1 MKKVLYLLLSLSMAL
16 ILVSCTPKVNGTD
29 SEVNAPS
36 SAPDDKDDKD
46 NEDDKDD
53 ETIMYTNIT
62 SDETKNDLK
71 KTLIDKG
78 LDENDVNFF
87 MNNVD
92 EYNESADANELASKF
107 TAYNDNI
114 SYNNSIDKFTQ
125 KNPDFLGI
133 NCRITTFSLIKNSL
147 DVEKELNDK
156 SSVLDFDKKAISDK
170 SLLNDDELKKFI
182 TYYAPINV
190 KDAKEDYKD
199 VIMKEFDARGIKF
212 KNEDVKVVSVYINS
226 NDEIDGNILF
236 IGHTGLMYESGK
248 KYYFLEKLSFQEPY
262 QLLKF
267 NNKKEIYDYLMKKY
281 NQKLDENS
289 HEAIITENNKI
300 FSY

>member
-16 ILVSCTPKVNGTD
+16 ILVSCSPKVNDTD
-29 SEVNAPS
+29 SKVTTPS
-36 SAPDDKDDKD
+36 SDTDNGVDKD
-46 NEDDKDD
+46 NEDD

-92 EYNESADANELASKF
+92 EYNDSADTNELASKF

-147 DVEKELNDK
+147 DIEKELNDK
-156 SSVLDFDKKAISDK
+156 SSVLDFDKKTISDK

-199 VIMKEFDARGIKF
+199 MIMKEFDARGIKF
-212 KNEDVKVVSVYINS
+212 KNEDVKVVSVYLNS

-236 IGHTGLMYESGK
+236 IGHTGLMYESGN